1 MKKEKHQTLFRMIM
15 GRVVIMLGIIVALTA
30 VMLIA
35 TNEIDSTENM
45 WHRVDRFIAEAQ
57 PDLKAARYQALSD
70 SKRLKKQDAF
80 DVVDPSGRVLYS
92 SSGRTKKYGK
102 GYLAYIPSYDKDA
115 FYTLYHI
122 RNKGYLLVYGDQD
135 TIREAAVLD
144 RSRNVQYTTARRP
157 RKRLSKK
164 TVKLLIDHAD
174 TLFQKYAFTT
184 AKGEKRYLLLHLD
197 GSALYDQTQRDIQR
211 TVILIGYGLG
221 VFLTVLIG
229 GYTLTKRVTKPIRQ
243 LETGMTRF
251 SEGSREPIDAIQGP
265 TEVASAVRTFNKMKA
280 TIVRAEA
287 DNRELVAQKQRMTAD
302 LSHDLKTP
310 VTVIQGYLNAMQ
322 DHLIP
327 EADYPKYL
335 QIMSDKT
342 QALGDLINQIS
353 TYNKLDHPEVQ
364 LHFEPADMSEFV
376 RSYFAGIYSQMET
389 AGHEILADIPEG
401 QIAVDLDRAQMNRVL
416 DNLVNNSL
424 KHTPPGTH
432 FFALL
437 QQTADRAVL
446 VVGDDGPGLSED
458 LAPHI
463 FEPFVMGDQSRTTGS
478 GSGLGLAIVHSIVEK
493 HRGTIALAGKADRRR
508 VRETFQMAIEKGTF
522 FRIDLPLHEGEA

>member
-135 TIREAAVLD
+135 AIREAAVLD

-157 RKRLSKK
+157 QKRLSKK

-221 VFLTVLIG
+221 VFHTVLIG

-265 TEVASAVRTFNKMKA
+265 TEVASAVRTFNKMNA

-287 DNRELVAQKQRMTAD
+287 DNRELVAQKDIDGGLIGGAA
-302 LSHDLKTP
+302 LKA
-310 VTVIQGYLNAMQ
+310 GEFAA
-322 DHLIP
+322 LIR
-327 EADYPKYL
+327 E
-335 QIMSDKT
+335 
-342 QALGDLINQIS
+342 ALG
-353 TYNKLDHPEVQ
+353 K
-364 LHFEPADMSEFV
+364 
-376 RSYFAGIYSQMET
+376 
-389 AGHEILADIPEG
+389 
-401 QIAVDLDRAQMNRVL
+401 
-416 DNLVNNSL
+416 
-424 KHTPPGTH
+424 
-432 FFALL
+432 
-437 QQTADRAVL
+437 
-446 VVGDDGPGLSED
+446 
-458 LAPHI
+458 
-463 FEPFVMGDQSRTTGS
+463 
-478 GSGLGLAIVHSIVEK
+478 
-493 HRGTIALAGKADRRR
+493 
-508 VRETFQMAIEKGTF
+508 
-522 FRIDLPLHEGEA
+522 